1 MPARETDALVKSV
14 QSLATEKEAVA
25 AKERQ
30 LIVRLGAALVKIGY
44 RVVAMDRSDPER
56 AGRVGG
62 RRRARRRM
70 NQAARKAVSR
80 RMKAYWAKRRNQPP
94 KVKAGRRGRRQG
106 RTAAR

>member
-25 AKERQ
+25 AKEKQ
-30 LIVRLGAALVKIGY
+30 LVVRLGAALVKIGY
-44 RVVAMDRSDPER
+44 RVVPMDRSAPEET
-56 AGRVGG
+56 GGGGG

-70 NQAARKAVSR
+70 SPAARKALSR
-80 RMKAYWAKRRNQPP
+80 RMKAYWAKRRNQPA
-94 KVKAGRRGRRQG
+94 KVKARRRGRRQG